1 MSELTAG
8 RALVSRGWPAS
19 GILWA
24 AVATACAVLAGF
36 AFVVSPVLVLLP
48 VAGLLAAPLL
58 VSPRVRVLFLVIGTV
73 AVFGPSELNAA
84 KILFLFGATLAL
96 VGAFSHSRT
105 LVQTP
110 AYADIR
116 PLLLASFALLVV
128 VVLSMP
134 VARFNGVELREW
146 LRDVAPY
153 VLLAWAPL
161 FALDAQS
168 AFDVRALRR
177 LIAVVGLIGAA
188 AFTSNWYGRRELASS
203 LTESEYGLATLLLSA
218 ALFSFAIAIALD
230 ADTGRLRWLAL
241 AALVFGMMATTG
253 TRSAAVLLVA
263 PLAILFGTRERF
275 TQRSLRFVAMLPIA
289 AILVVLSAQS
299 LLKLVSADP
308 EVVATRLEALS
319 RSGGS
324 EDASFQDRLNAI
336 ASAWDLFT
344 SAPLFGVG
352 PGHSIPW
359 VNYNGATQNNPFVDT
374 AVGFLPDYGLIG
386 LVAVAFAAVA
396 FVSVVRRLQLR
407 TGGRTTAQLALIGF
421 GVVIVAYTPLQ
432 VPFEDKG
439 LSVGLI
445 LLLAITLREASDAS
459 LQSVREE
466 PALE

>member
-8 RALVSRGWPAS
+8 RALVREGWPAS
-19 GILWA
+19 GTLWA
-24 AVATACAVLAGF
+24 AVATACAVLAGI

-48 VAGLLAAPLL
+48 VAALLASPLL
-58 VSPRVRVLFLVIGTV
+58 VSPKVRVLFLVIGTV

-105 LVQTP
+105 LMQTP

-128 VVLSMP
+128 VALSMP
-134 VARFNGVELREW
+134 VARFNGVAFQEW

-177 LIAVVGLIGAA
+177 LIAVVGVIAA
-188 AFTSNWYGRRELASS
+188 VAFTMNWYTRRELATS
-203 LTESEYGLATLLLSA
+203 LTDTEYGLATLLLSA
-218 ALFSFAIAIALD
+218 ALFSFAISIALD
-230 ADTGRLRWLAL
+230 ADTGRLRWLVL
-241 AALVFGMMATTG
+241 AALVFGMIATTG
-253 TRSAAVLLVA
+253 TRSAAVLLIA
-263 PLAILFGTRERF
+263 PLAVLFGTRERF
-275 TQRSLRFVAMLPIA
+275 TQRSLRFLAMLPIA
-289 AILVVLSAQS
+289 AILVLLSAQS

-308 EVVATRLEALS
+308 EVVATRLEVLAQ
-319 RSGGS
+319 SGTS
-324 EDASFQDRLNAI
+324 EDASYQDRLNAI
-336 ASAWDLFT
+336 NSAWDLFAR
-344 SAPLFGVG
+344 APLSGVG
-352 PGHSIPW
+352 PGHAIPW
-359 VNYNGATQNNPFVDT
+359 VDHSGATQNNPFVDT
-374 AVGFLPDYGLIG
+374 AAGFLPDYGLIG
-386 LVAVAFAAVA
+386 LVAVVFAAVA

-407 TGGRTTAQLALIGF
+407 TGVRTTAQLALIGL

-445 LLLAITLREASDAS
+445 LLLAITLREASDAT
-459 LQSVREE
+459 LHGARDEA
-466 PALE
+466 ALE